1 MSNKK
6 ELVRLLEEKHKRTTL
21 NKYQKNFTSFAEDNI
36 KIITKDARRG
46 FVDFSFNSCQKKITE
61 LLEKQLEETGKVRAI
76 ILKARQQGI
85 STYCAGRVFW
95 KTYFTPHAR
104 SVVMAHDSATSDA
117 LFNLSKN
124 IIKNMT
130 SSFKPNEVKS
140 NAKEIVISSPHF
152 KKEIGNEKPIA
163 SYRLYTAGSPEA
175 GRGTTPTIAH
185 LSEVAFWQHDE
196 KILAGLFQGISE
208 APGTEVILEST
219 ANGAQGEFYRLWKGA
234 LDGENEYLPIFLP
247 WFATPEYYRDA
258 PEGFERSSEEDLLVE
273 EHDLNDGQ
281 LYWRRLKIAEGG
293 ELKFRQEYPAPPD
306 EAFITAGSS
315 VFALDKLNK
324 LMPEEPDKKM
334 IFDFYSLN
342 WENSKDG
349 NFHIWEYPDWDSN
362 YIVAADVALGV
373 GQDYSCAVV
382 MDTDRKVIAL
392 YRDSY
397 IDPSKFGDLLFYLGR
412 YYNNALLTVE
422 SNSMGVATLSR
433 LTQMNYIN
441 LYKQTKISAISKEE
455 GQVPG
460 FRTTQ
465 VTKPHIIGNLKNAV
479 ENDDIWIAS
488 KTIIQELKDY
498 ISTSSGK
505 TEAAPG
511 CHDDTV
517 MALALANYLR
527 KDKAWIPIDSGAG
540 QPYVSNLFSKAGVT
554 NSRTRQ
560 LLRYGHDPRDP

>member
-1 MSNKK
+1 MNRKK
-6 ELVRLLEEKHKRTTL
+6 ELIKLLEEKHKRKKL
-21 NKYQKNFTSFAEDNI
+21 NSYKNNFTDFASDNI

-46 FVDFSFNSCQKKITE
+46 FVNFTFNDCQKKITQILDE
-61 LLEKQLEETGKVRAI
+61 QLQTNGKVRAI

-117 LFNLSKN
+117 LFNMSRN
-124 IIKNMT
+124 IIRNMD
-130 SSFKPNEVKS
+130 SLYKPTELRS

-152 KKEIGNEKPIA
+152 NKDATGEKPVS

-185 LSEVAFWQHDE
+185 LSEIAFWQHDE

-234 LDGENEYLPIFLP
+234 LEGENEYTPIFLP
-247 WFATPEYYRDA
+247 WFTTSEYYRKP
-258 PEGFERSSEEDLLVE
+258 PEDFERSSEEELLVE
-273 EHDLNDGQ
+273 QHQLNNGQ

-293 ELKFRQEYPAPPD
+293 ELKFRQEYPATPD
-306 EAFITAGSS
+306 EAFITAGKS
-315 VFALDKLNK
+315 VFALDKLKK
-324 LMPEEPDKKM
+324 LLPVEPDKKM
-334 IFDFYSLN
+334 LFDFDSST
-342 WENSKDG
+342 WETSKDG
-349 NFHIWEYPDWDSN
+349 NLDLWQYPDWDSN
-362 YIVAADVALGV
+362 YILAADVALGV

-382 MDTDRKVIAL
+382 MDTNRRIIAL
-392 YRDSY
+392 YRDNY

-433 LTQMNYIN
+433 LAQMNYIN
-441 LYKQTKISAISKEE
+441 LYKQTKISSISKEE
-455 GQVPG
+455 GTTPG

-498 ISTSSGK
+498 VSTDSGR

-511 CHDDTV
+511 CHDDTI
-517 MALALANYLR
+517 MATAIALEVLR
-527 KDKAWIPIDSGAG
+527 THYDRLTKDKVPWSQRSD
-540 QPYVSNLFSKAGVT
+540 YVDDDETQWL
-554 NSRTRQ
+554 
-560 LLRYGHDPRDP
+560 

>member
-1 MSNKK
+1 MNRKK
-6 ELVRLLEEKHKRTTL
+6 ELLRLLEEKNKR
-21 NKYQKNFTSFAEDNI
+21 NKLKDYENNFTSFANDNI

-46 FVDFSFNSCQKKITE
+46 FVDFSFNSCQEKITK
-61 LLEKQLEETGKVRAI
+61 LLDDQLKQTGKVRAI

-95 KTYFTPHAR
+95 KTYFTPHSR

-117 LFNLSKN
+117 LFNLSKS
-124 IIKNMT
+124 IIKNMKP
-130 SSFKPNEVKS
+130 SYKPNEVKS

-152 KKEIGNEKPIA
+152 VKEGRDKPIA

-185 LSEVAFWQHDE
+185 LSEVAFWVHDE

-219 ANGAQGEFYRLWKGA
+219 ANGATGEFYRLWRGA
-234 LDGENEYLPIFLP
+234 LEGENEYLPIFLP
-247 WFATPEYYRDA
+247 WFSTDEYYREP

-273 EHDLNDGQ
+273 QHGLNNGQ

-293 ELKFRQEYPAPPD
+293 ELKFRQEYPATAD
-306 EAFITAGSS
+306 EAFIVAGKS
-315 VFALDKLNK
+315 VFAMDKVNQLIPVE
-324 LMPEEPDKKM
+324 PEKKM
-334 IFDFYSLN
+334 LFDFYSTA
-342 WENSKDG
+342 WEESRDG
-349 NFHIWEYPDWDSN
+349 NLDIWKYPDWNSN

-382 MDTDRKVIAL
+382 LDIDRKVIAL
-392 YRDSY
+392 YRDNY

-433 LTQMNYIN
+433 LTQMSYIN

-488 KTIIQELKDY
+488 KVIIQELKDY
-498 ISTSSGK
+498 VSTESGR
-505 TEAAPG
+505 TEAAAG
-511 CHDDTV
+511 CNDDTV
-517 MALALANYLR
+517 MATAIALETLR
-527 KDKAWIPIDSGAG
+527 THYDKLTMNKVPWSQRADSYYE
-540 QPYVSNLFSKAGVT
+540 QEEVT
-554 NSRTRQ
+554 W
-560 LLRYGHDPRDP
+560 L

>member
-1 MSNKK
+1 MNRKK
-6 ELVRLLEEKHKRTTL
+6 ELIKLLEEKHKRKKL
-21 NKYQKNFTSFAEDNI
+21 NSYKNNFTDFASDNI

-46 FVDFSFNSCQKKITE
+46 FVNFTFNDCQKKITQILDE
-61 LLEKQLEETGKVRAI
+61 QLQTNGKVRAI

-117 LFNLSKN
+117 LFNMSRN
-124 IIKNMT
+124 IIRNMD
-130 SSFKPNEVKS
+130 SLYKPTELRS

-152 KKEIGNEKPIA
+152 NKDATGEKPVS

-185 LSEVAFWQHDE
+185 LSEIAFWQHDE

-234 LDGENEYLPIFLP
+234 LEGENEYTPIFLP
-247 WFATPEYYRDA
+247 WFTTSEYYRKP
-258 PEGFERSSEEDLLVE
+258 PEDFERSSEEELLVE
-273 EHDLNDGQ
+273 QHQLNNGQ

-293 ELKFRQEYPAPPD
+293 ELKFRQEYPATPD
-306 EAFITAGSS
+306 EAFITAGKS
-315 VFALDKLNK
+315 VFALDKVSNLI
-324 LMPEEPDKKM
+324 PVEPDKKM
-334 IFDFYSLN
+334 LFDFDSST
-342 WENSKDG
+342 WETSKDG
-349 NFHIWEYPDWDSN
+349 NLDLWQYPDWDSN
-362 YIVAADVALGV
+362 YILAADVALGV

-382 MDTDRKVIAL
+382 MDTDRRIIAL
-392 YRDSY
+392 YRDNY

-433 LTQMNYIN
+433 LAQMNYIN
-441 LYKQTKISAISKEE
+441 LYKQTKISSISKEE
-455 GQVPG
+455 GTTPG

-498 ISTSSGK
+498 VSTDSGR

-511 CHDDTV
+511 CHDDTI
-517 MALALANYLR
+517 MATAIALETLRTHYDKLTINKVPWSQKADDYLLN
-527 KDKAWIPIDSGAG
+527 DDTQW
-540 QPYVSNLFSKAGVT
+540 L
-554 NSRTRQ
+554 
-560 LLRYGHDPRDP
+560 

>member
-21 NKYQKNFTSFAEDNI
+21 NKYQKDFTSFAEDNI

-163 SYRLYTAGSPEA
+163 S
-175 GRGTTPTIAH
+175 
-185 LSEVAFWQHDE
+185 LSEIAFWQHDE

-293 ELKFRQEYPAPPD
+293 ELKFRQEYPATPD

-517 MALALANYLR
+517 MATAIALETLR
-527 KDKAWIPIDSGAG
+527 THYDKLTMDKVPWSQRADSHYE
-540 QPYVSNLFSKAGVT
+540 QEEVT
-554 NSRTRQ
+554 W
-560 LLRYGHDPRDP
+560 L

>member
-1 MSNKK
+1 MNKK
-6 ELVRLLEEKHKRTTL
+6 KQLIQLLEEKHKRKKL
-21 NKYQKNFTSFAEDNI
+21 NNYQNNFTDFASDNI

-46 FVDFSFNSCQKKITE
+46 FVNFTFNDCQKKITE
-61 LLEKQLEETGKVRAI
+61 ILDKQLSTNGKVRAI

-117 LFNLSKN
+117 LFNMSRN
-124 IIKNMT
+124 IIRNMD
-130 SSFKPNEVKS
+130 SLYKPTELRS

-152 KKEIGNEKPIA
+152 KKDATGEKPVS

-185 LSEVAFWQHDE
+185 LSEIAFWQHDE

-219 ANGAQGEFYRLWKGA
+219 ANGAQGEFYRLWRGA
-234 LDGENEYLPIFLP
+234 LEGENEYTPIFLP
-247 WFATPEYYRDA
+247 WFTTSEYYREP
-258 PEGFERSSEEDLLVE
+258 PEDFERSSEEELLVE
-273 EHDLNDGQ
+273 DHNLNNGQ

-293 ELKFRQEYPAPPD
+293 ELKFRQEYPATPD
-306 EAFITAGSS
+306 EAFITAGKS
-315 VFALDKLNK
+315 VFAMDKLKK
-324 LMPEEPDKKM
+324 LLPAEPDKRM
-334 IFDFYSLN
+334 IFDFNSFT
-342 WENSKDG
+342 WEASKDG
-349 NFHIWEYPDWDSN
+349 NLDIWEFPDWDSN
-362 YIVAADVALGV
+362 YILAADVALGV
-373 GQDYSCAVV
+373 GQDYSAAVV

-392 YRDSY
+392 YRDNY

-433 LTQMNYIN
+433 LAQMNYIN

-455 GQVPG
+455 GMVPG
-460 FRTTQ
+460 FKTTQ

-488 KTIIQELKDY
+488 RTIIQELKDY
-498 ISTSSGK
+498 VSTDSGR

-511 CHDDTV
+511 CHDDTI
-517 MALALANYLR
+517 MATAIALETLR
-527 KDKAWIPIDSGAG
+527 THYDKLTMNKVPWSQKAD
-540 QPYVSNLFSKAGVT
+540 NFLFDDDT
-554 NSRTRQ
+554 Q
-560 LLRYGHDPRDP
+560 WL

>member
-1 MSNKK
+1 MNKKK
-6 ELVRLLEEKHKRTTL
+6 ELVKLLEEKHKR
-21 NKYQKNFTSFAEDNI
+21 NKLKEYQKDFTSFATDNI

-46 FVDFSFNSCQKKITE
+46 FIDFSFNSCQKKITE
-61 LLEKQLEETGKVRAI
+61 LLEKQLEDTGKVRAI

-124 IIKNMT
+124 IIRNME
-130 SSFKPNEVKS
+130 SSYKPNEVKS

-152 KKEIGNEKPIA
+152 KKEGGEKPIS

-247 WFATPEYYRDA
+247 WFTTSEYYRDP
-258 PEGFERSSEEDLLVE
+258 PEGFERSSEEELLVE
-273 EHDLNDGQ
+273 QHNLNNGQ

-293 ELKFRQEYPAPPD
+293 ELKFRQEYPATPD
-306 EAFITAGSS
+306 EAFITAGKS
-315 VFALDKLNK
+315 VFAMDKVSNL
-324 LMPEEPDKKM
+324 LPVVPDKTM
-334 IFDFYSLN
+334 LFDFNSLT
-342 WENSKDG
+342 WEPSKDG
-349 NFHIWEYPDWDSN
+349 NLELWEYPDWDSN
-362 YIVAADVALGV
+362 YVIAADVALGV
-373 GQDYSCAVV
+373 GQDYSAAVI
-382 MDTDRKVIAL
+382 MDTDRKVIGL

-433 LTQMNYIN
+433 LSQMNYIN
-441 LYKQTKISAISKEE
+441 LYKQTKISSISKEE
-455 GQVPG
+455 GLVPG

-498 ISTSSGK
+498 VSTDSGR
-505 TEAAPG
+505 TEAAAG
-511 CHDDTV
+511 CHDDTI
-517 MALALANYLR
+517 MATAIALETLR
-527 KDKAWIPIDSGAG
+527 THYDKLTMNKVPWSQRADDF
-540 QPYVSNLFSKAGVT
+540 LFDDDT
-554 NSRTRQ
+554 Q
-560 LLRYGHDPRDP
+560 WL

>member
-1 MSNKK
+1 MNKK
-6 ELVRLLEEKHKRTTL
+6 KQLIQLLEEKHKRKKL
-21 NKYQKNFTSFAEDNI
+21 NSYQNNFTDFASDNI

-46 FVDFSFNSCQKKITE
+46 FVNFTFNDCQKKITE
-61 LLEKQLEETGKVRAI
+61 ILDEQLSTNGKVRAI

-117 LFNLSKN
+117 LFNMSRN
-124 IIKNMT
+124 IIRNMD
-130 SSFKPNEVKS
+130 SLYKPTELRS

-152 KKEIGNEKPIA
+152 KKDATGEKPVS

-185 LSEVAFWQHDE
+185 LSEIAFWQHDE

-219 ANGAQGEFYRLWKGA
+219 ANGAQGEFYRLWRGA
-234 LDGENEYLPIFLP
+234 LEGENEYTPIFLP
-247 WFATPEYYRDA
+247 WFTTSEYYREP
-258 PEGFERSSEEDLLVE
+258 PEDFERSSEEELLVE
-273 EHDLNDGQ
+273 QHNLNNGQ

-293 ELKFRQEYPAPPD
+293 ELKFRQEYPATPD
-306 EAFITAGSS
+306 EAFITAGKS
-315 VFALDKLNK
+315 VFAMDKLKN
-324 LMPEEPDKKM
+324 LLPVVPDKTM
-334 IFDFYSLN
+334 LFDFNSLT
-342 WENSKDG
+342 WEPSKDG
-349 NFHIWEYPDWDSN
+349 NLEIWEYPGWDSN
-362 YIVAADVALGV
+362 YVIAADVALGV
-373 GQDYSCAVV
+373 GQDYSAAVV
-382 MDTDRKVIAL
+382 MDTDRKVIGL

-433 LTQMNYIN
+433 LAQMNYIN
-441 LYKQTKISAISKEE
+441 LYKQTKISSISKEE
-455 GQVPG
+455 GMVPG

-498 ISTSSGK
+498 VSTDSGR

-511 CHDDTV
+511 CHDDTI
-517 MALALANYLR
+517 MATAIALETLRTHYDKLTINKVPWSQKADDYLLN
-527 KDKAWIPIDSGAG
+527 DDTQW
-540 QPYVSNLFSKAGVT
+540 L
-554 NSRTRQ
+554 
-560 LLRYGHDPRDP
+560 

>member
-1 MSNKK
+1 MNKKK
-6 ELVRLLEEKHKRTTL
+6 ELVKLLEEKHKR
-21 NKYQKNFTSFAEDNI
+21 NKLKEYQKDFTSFATDNI

-46 FVDFSFNSCQKKITE
+46 FIDFSFNSCQKKITE
-61 LLEKQLEETGKVRAI
+61 LLEKQLEDTGKVRAI

-124 IIKNMT
+124 IIRNMK
-130 SSFKPNEVKS
+130 SSYKPNEVKS

-152 KKEIGNEKPIA
+152 KKEGGEKPIS

-247 WFATPEYYRDA
+247 WFTTSEYYREP
-258 PEGFERSSEEDLLVE
+258 PEGFERSSEEELLVE
-273 EHDLNDGQ
+273 QHNLNNGQ

-293 ELKFRQEYPAPPD
+293 ELKFRQEYPATPD
-306 EAFITAGSS
+306 EAFITAGKS
-315 VFALDKLNK
+315 VFAMDKVNNL
-324 LMPEEPDKKM
+324 LPVVPDKTM
-334 IFDFYSLN
+334 LFDFNSLT
-342 WENSKDG
+342 WEPSKDG
-349 NFHIWEYPDWDSN
+349 NLELWEYPDWDSN
-362 YIVAADVALGV
+362 YVIAADVALGV
-373 GQDYSCAVV
+373 GQDYSAAVI
-382 MDTDRKVIAL
+382 MDTDRKVIGL

-433 LTQMNYIN
+433 LAQMNYIN
-441 LYKQTKISAISKEE
+441 LYKQTKISSISKEE
-455 GQVPG
+455 GLVPG

-498 ISTSSGK
+498 VSTDSGR
-505 TEAAPG
+505 TEAAAG
-511 CHDDTV
+511 CHDDTI
-517 MALALANYLR
+517 MATAIALETLR
-527 KDKAWIPIDSGAG
+527 THYDKLTMNKVPWSQKAD
-540 QPYVSNLFSKAGVT
+540 NFLFDDDT
-554 NSRTRQ
+554 Q
-560 LLRYGHDPRDP
+560 WL

>member
-1 MSNKK
+1 MNKK
-6 ELVRLLEEKHKRTTL
+6 KQLIQLLEEKHKRKKL
-21 NKYQKNFTSFAEDNI
+21 NNYQNNFTDFASDNI

-46 FVDFSFNSCQKKITE
+46 FVNFTFNDCQKKITE
-61 LLEKQLEETGKVRAI
+61 ILDKQLATNGKVRAI

-117 LFNLSKN
+117 LFNMSRN
-124 IIKNMT
+124 IIRNMD
-130 SSFKPNEVKS
+130 SLYKPTELRS

-152 KKEIGNEKPIA
+152 KKDATGEKPVS

-185 LSEVAFWQHDE
+185 LSEIAFWQHDE

-219 ANGAQGEFYRLWKGA
+219 ANGAQGEFYRLWRGA
-234 LDGENEYLPIFLP
+234 LEGENEYTPIFLP
-247 WFATPEYYRDA
+247 WFTTSEYYREP
-258 PEGFERSSEEDLLVE
+258 PEDFERSSEEELLVE
-273 EHDLNDGQ
+273 DHNLNNGQ

-293 ELKFRQEYPAPPD
+293 ELKFRQEYPATPD
-306 EAFITAGSS
+306 EAFITAGKS
-315 VFALDKLNK
+315 VFAMDKLKK
-324 LMPEEPDKKM
+324 LLPAEPDKRM
-334 IFDFYSLN
+334 IFDFNSFT
-342 WENSKDG
+342 WEASKDG
-349 NFHIWEYPDWDSN
+349 NLDIWEFPDWDSN
-362 YIVAADVALGV
+362 YILAADVALGV
-373 GQDYSCAVV
+373 GQDYSAAVV

-392 YRDSY
+392 YRDNY

-433 LTQMNYIN
+433 LAQMNYIN

-455 GQVPG
+455 GMVPG
-460 FRTTQ
+460 FKTTQ

-488 KTIIQELKDY
+488 RTIIQELKDY
-498 ISTSSGK
+498 VSTDSGR

-511 CHDDTV
+511 CHDDTI
-517 MALALANYLR
+517 MATAIALEVLR
-527 KDKAWIPIDSGAG
+527 THYDRLTKDKVPWSQRSDYFDDDET
-540 QPYVSNLFSKAGVT
+540 QWL
-554 NSRTRQ
+554 
-560 LLRYGHDPRDP
+560 

>member
-1 MSNKK
+1 MNRKK
-6 ELVRLLEEKHKRTTL
+6 ELVKLLEEKNKR
-21 NKYQKNFTSFAEDNI
+21 NKLKDYENDFTSFAVDNI

-46 FVDFSFNSCQKKITE
+46 FIDFSFNSCQEKITE
-61 LLEKQLEETGKVRAI
+61 LLEKQLEDTGKVRAI

-124 IIKNMT
+124 IIRNME
-130 SSFKPNEVKS
+130 SAYKPNEVKS

-152 KKEIGNEKPIA
+152 KKESGEKPIS

-247 WFATPEYYRDA
+247 WFSTSEYYRKP
-258 PEGFERSSEEDLLVE
+258 PEGFERSSEEELLVE
-273 EHDLNDGQ
+273 QHSLNDGQ

-293 ELKFRQEYPAPPD
+293 ELKFRQEYPATPD
-306 EAFITAGSS
+306 EAFITAGKS
-315 VFALDKLNK
+315 VFATDKVSNLI
-324 LMPEEPDKKM
+324 PVEPDKRM
-334 IFDFYSLN
+334 LFDFDSLT
-342 WENSKDG
+342 WETAKDG
-349 NFHIWEYPDWDSN
+349 NLDIWEYPDWDSN
-362 YIVAADVALGV
+362 YILAADVALGV

-382 MDTDRKVIAL
+382 MDTDRRVIAL
-392 YRDSY
+392 YRDNY

-433 LTQMNYIN
+433 LAQMNYIN
-441 LYKQTKISAISKEE
+441 LYKQTKISSISKEE
-455 GQVPG
+455 GTTPG

-498 ISTSSGK
+498 VSTNSGR
-505 TEAAPG
+505 TEAAAG
-511 CHDDTV
+511 CHDDTI
-517 MALALANYLR
+517 MATAIALETLR
-527 KDKAWIPIDSGAG
+527 THYDKLTMNKVPWSQRAD
-540 QPYVSNLFSKAGVT
+540 NFLFDDDT
-554 NSRTRQ
+554 Q
-560 LLRYGHDPRDP
+560 WL

>member
-1 MSNKK
+1 MNKK
-6 ELVRLLEEKHKRTTL
+6 KQLIQLLEEKHKRKKL
-21 NKYQKNFTSFAEDNI
+21 NNYQNNFTDFASDNI

-46 FVDFSFNSCQKKITE
+46 FVNFTFNDCQKKITE
-61 LLEKQLEETGKVRAI
+61 ILDEQLATNGKVRAI

-117 LFNLSKN
+117 LFNMSRN
-124 IIKNMT
+124 IIRNMD
-130 SSFKPNEVKS
+130 SLYKPTELRS

-152 KKEIGNEKPIA
+152 KKDATGEKPVS

-185 LSEVAFWQHDE
+185 LSEIAFWQHDE

-219 ANGAQGEFYRLWKGA
+219 ANGAQGEFYRLWRGA
-234 LDGENEYLPIFLP
+234 LNGENEYTPIFLP
-247 WFATPEYYRDA
+247 WFTTSEYYREP
-258 PEGFERSSEEDLLVE
+258 PEDFERSSEEELLVE
-273 EHDLNDGQ
+273 DHNLNNGQ

-293 ELKFRQEYPAPPD
+293 ELKFRQEYPATPD
-306 EAFITAGSS
+306 EAFITAGKS
-315 VFALDKLNK
+315 VFAMDKLKK
-324 LMPEEPDKKM
+324 LLPAEPDKRM
-334 IFDFYSLN
+334 IFDFNSFT
-342 WENSKDG
+342 WEASKDG
-349 NFHIWEYPDWDSN
+349 NLDIWEFPDWDSN
-362 YIVAADVALGV
+362 YILAADVALGV
-373 GQDYSCAVV
+373 GQDYSAAVV

-392 YRDSY
+392 YRDNY

-433 LTQMNYIN
+433 LAQMNYIN

-455 GQVPG
+455 GMVPG
-460 FRTTQ
+460 FKTTQ

-488 KTIIQELKDY
+488 RTIIQELKDY
-498 ISTSSGK
+498 VSTDSGR

-511 CHDDTV
+511 CHDDTI
-517 MALALANYLR
+517 MATAIALETLR
-527 KDKAWIPIDSGAG
+527 THYDKLTMNKVPWSQKAD
-540 QPYVSNLFSKAGVT
+540 NFLFDDDT
-554 NSRTRQ
+554 Q
-560 LLRYGHDPRDP
+560 WL

>member
-1 MSNKK
+1 MNRKK
-6 ELVRLLEEKHKRTTL
+6 ELVKLLEEKNKR
-21 NKYQKNFTSFAEDNI
+21 NKLKDYENDFTSFAVDNI

-46 FVDFSFNSCQKKITE
+46 FIDFSFNSCQKKITE
-61 LLEKQLEETGKVRAI
+61 LLEKQLEDTGKVRAI

-124 IIKNMT
+124 IIRNME
-130 SSFKPNEVKS
+130 SAYKPNEVKS

-152 KKEIGNEKPIA
+152 KKESGEKPIS

-247 WFATPEYYRDA
+247 WFSTSEYYRKP
-258 PEGFERSSEEDLLVE
+258 PEGFERSSEEELLVE
-273 EHDLNDGQ
+273 QHSLNDGQ

-293 ELKFRQEYPAPPD
+293 ELKFRQEYPATPD
-306 EAFITAGSS
+306 EAFITAGKS
-315 VFALDKLNK
+315 VFATDKVSNLI
-324 LMPEEPDKKM
+324 PVEPDKRM
-334 IFDFYSLN
+334 LFDFDSLT
-342 WENSKDG
+342 WETAKDG
-349 NFHIWEYPDWDSN
+349 NLDIWEYPDWDSN
-362 YIVAADVALGV
+362 YILAADVALGV

-382 MDTDRKVIAL
+382 MDTDRRVIAL
-392 YRDSY
+392 YRDNY

-433 LTQMNYIN
+433 LAQMNYIN
-441 LYKQTKISAISKEE
+441 LYKQTKISSISKEE
-455 GQVPG
+455 GTTPG

-498 ISTSSGK
+498 VSTDSGR
-505 TEAAPG
+505 TEAAAG
-511 CHDDTV
+511 CHDDTI
-517 MALALANYLR
+517 MATAIALETLR
-527 KDKAWIPIDSGAG
+527 THYDKLTMNKVPWSQKAD
-540 QPYVSNLFSKAGVT
+540 NFLFDDDT
-554 NSRTRQ
+554 Q
-560 LLRYGHDPRDP
+560 WL

>member
-1 MSNKK
+1 MNKK
-6 ELVRLLEEKHKRTTL
+6 KQLIQLLEEKHKRKKL
-21 NKYQKNFTSFAEDNI
+21 NNYQNNFTDFASDNI

-46 FVDFSFNSCQKKITE
+46 FVNFTFNDCQKKITE
-61 LLEKQLEETGKVRAI
+61 ILDKQLADNGKVRAI

-117 LFNLSKN
+117 LFNMSRN
-124 IIKNMT
+124 IIRNMD
-130 SSFKPNEVKS
+130 SLYKPTELRS

-152 KKEIGNEKPIA
+152 KKDATGEKPVS

-185 LSEVAFWQHDE
+185 LSEIAFWQHDE

-219 ANGAQGEFYRLWKGA
+219 ANGAQGEFYRLWRGA
-234 LDGENEYLPIFLP
+234 LEGENEYTPIFLP
-247 WFATPEYYRDA
+247 WFTTSEYYREP
-258 PEGFERSSEEDLLVE
+258 PEDFERSSEEELLVE
-273 EHDLNDGQ
+273 DHNLNNGQ

-293 ELKFRQEYPAPPD
+293 ELKFRQEYPATPD
-306 EAFITAGSS
+306 EAFITAGKS
-315 VFALDKLNK
+315 VFAMDKLKK
-324 LMPEEPDKKM
+324 LLPAEPDKRM
-334 IFDFYSLN
+334 IFDFNSFT
-342 WENSKDG
+342 WEASKDG
-349 NFHIWEYPDWDSN
+349 NLDIWEFPDWDSN
-362 YIVAADVALGV
+362 YILAADVALGV
-373 GQDYSCAVV
+373 GQDYSAAVV

-392 YRDSY
+392 YRDNY

-433 LTQMNYIN
+433 LAQMNYIN

-455 GQVPG
+455 GMVPG
-460 FRTTQ
+460 FKTTQ

-488 KTIIQELKDY
+488 RTIIQELKDY
-498 ISTSSGK
+498 VSTDSGR

-511 CHDDTV
+511 CHDDTI
-517 MALALANYLR
+517 MATAIALETLR
-527 KDKAWIPIDSGAG
+527 THYDKLTMNKVPWSQKAD
-540 QPYVSNLFSKAGVT
+540 NFLFDDDT
-554 NSRTRQ
+554 Q
-560 LLRYGHDPRDP
+560 WL

>member
-1 MSNKK
+1 MNNKK
-6 ELVRLLEEKHKRTTL
+6 ELLALLEEKQKR
-21 NKYQKNFTSFAEDNI
+21 NKLKEYEKDFTSFAKENI
-36 KIITKDARRG
+36 KIITKDARAG
-46 FVDFSFNSCQKKITE
+46 FVDFAFNDCQRIITAA
-61 LLEKQLEETGKVRAI
+61 LDKQLAETGKVRAI

-117 LFNLSKN
+117 LFNMSRN
-124 IIKNMT
+124 IIKNMNPK
-130 SSFKPNEVKS
+130 FRPNEVKS
-140 NAKEIVISSPHF
+140 NAKEIVISAPHF
-152 KKEIGNEKPIA
+152 KKDTSNEKPVS

-185 LSEVAFWQHDE
+185 LSEVAFWTHDE

-219 ANGAQGEFYRLWKGA
+219 ANGAMGEFYRLWKGA
-234 LDGENEYLPIFLP
+234 IEGENEYLPLFLP
-247 WFATPEYYRDA
+247 WFVTPEYYRDP
-258 PEGFERSSEEDLLVE
+258 PESFERSSEEDLLVE
-273 EHDLNDGQ
+273 NHGLSDGQ

-293 ELKFRQEYPAPPD
+293 ELKFRQEYPATPD

-315 VFALDKLNK
+315 VFDAAKVARLLPVE
-324 LMPEEPDKKM
+324 PEKKF
-334 IFDFYSLN
+334 IFDFEASA
-342 WENSKDG
+342 WEPSNEG
-349 NFHIWEYPDWDSN
+349 NLLIWDYPDWDSN

-373 GQDYSCAVV
+373 GQDYSTAVV
-382 MDTDRKVIAL
+382 LDTDRKVIGL
-392 YRDSY
+392 YRDNH

-433 LTQMNYIN
+433 LTQMNYVN
-441 LYKQTKISAISKEE
+441 LYKQTKISSISKEE
-455 GQVPG
+455 GTTPG

-479 ENDDIWIAS
+479 ENDDIWIGS

-498 ISTSSGK
+498 ISTPSGK

-511 CHDDTV
+511 CYDDTI
-517 MALALANYLR
+517 MATAIALETLR
-527 KDKAWIPIDSGAG
+527 THYDKLTMNKVPWSQRAET
-540 QPYVSNLFSKAGVT
+540 YVQDETQWL
-554 NSRTRQ
+554 
-560 LLRYGHDPRDP
+560 

>member
-1 MSNKK
+1 MNKK
-6 ELVRLLEEKHKRTTL
+6 NELVRLLEEKNKRTKL
-21 NKYQKNFTSFAEDNI
+21 KEYENNFTSFAHDNI

-46 FVDFSFNSCQKKITE
+46 FINFSFNSCQKKITE
-61 LLEKQLEETGKVRAI
+61 LLEKQLVDTGKVRAI

-124 IIKNMT
+124 IIKNMR
-130 SSFKPNEVKS
+130 SSYKPNEVKS

-152 KKEIGNEKPIA
+152 KKEGGERPIA

-219 ANGAQGEFYRLWKGA
+219 ANGATGEFYRLWRGA
-234 LDGENEYLPIFLP
+234 LEGENEYLPIFLP
-247 WFATPEYYRDA
+247 WFVTPEYYRDP
-258 PEGFERSSEEDLLVE
+258 PEDFERSSEEELLVE
-273 EHDLNDGQ
+273 QHDLNDGQ

-293 ELKFRQEYPAPPD
+293 ELKFRQEYPATAD

-315 VFALDKLNK
+315 VFAMEKVNK
-324 LMPEEPDKKM
+324 LMPVEPKKKM
-334 IFDFYSLN
+334 LFDFNSST
-342 WENSKDG
+342 WEESKDG
-349 NFHIWEYPDWDSN
+349 NLDIWSYPDWDSN
-362 YIVAADVALGV
+362 YILAADVSLGV

-382 MDTDRKVIAL
+382 LDTDRKIIGL
-392 YRDSY
+392 YRDNY

-441 LYKQTKISAISKEE
+441 LYKQTKISSISKEE

-498 ISTSSGK
+498 ISTDSGR

-511 CHDDTV
+511 CHDDTI
-517 MALALANYLR
+517 MATAIALETLR
-527 KDKAWIPIDSGAG
+527 THYDKLTMDKVPWS
-540 QPYVSNLFSKAGVT
+540 QKAGNLPVEDNT
-554 NSRTRQ
+554 PW
-560 LLRYGHDPRDP
+560 L